1 MNDGAN
7 TQVFRQ
13 KNRKAG
19 AGRLQSIRRIYRHS
33 WKNGG
38 SCCALENQETSKRAF
53 AAMMGAFF
61 GFSFTLNPS
70 ATKPGR
76 SPCGTGEALTFK
88 TSSRPRRN
96 YARMNASFGRL

>member
-38 SCCALENQETSKRAF
+38 SCCALENQVTSKRAS
-53 AAMMGAFF
+53 AAMMGAFV
-61 GFSFTLNPS
+61 GFSFTLNHS

-76 SPCGTGEALTFK
+76 SPCGTGETLTLK
-88 TSSRPRRN
+88 TPRKPREN
-96 YARMNASFGRL
+96 CVRMNANVA